1 MASAYRLLSTPPFQ
15 RSLRRLTRKSPNL
28 ASVVNEMI
36 TILEDDP
43 LNMSRRHNIKKLK
56 NIEEGEG
63 QWRIRSGVY
72 RLRYDVVGRD
82 VVLYSV
88 NHRKEA
94 Y

>member
-1 MASAYRLLSTPPFQ
+1 MAAAYRLLSTPPFQ
-15 RSLRRLTRKSPNL
+15 RSVRRLTRNNPNIVG
-28 ASVVNEMI
+28 VVNDMI
-36 TILEDDP
+36 DILENDP
-43 LNMSRRHNIKKLK
+43 LNTSRRHDIKTLR

-72 RLRYDVVGRD
+72 RLRYDVAGRD